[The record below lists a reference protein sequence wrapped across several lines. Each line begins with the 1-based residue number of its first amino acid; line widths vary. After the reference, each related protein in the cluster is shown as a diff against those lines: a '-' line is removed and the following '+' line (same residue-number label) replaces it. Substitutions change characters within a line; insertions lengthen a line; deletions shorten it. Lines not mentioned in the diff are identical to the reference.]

1 MTLKEAYS
9 YLKPFKQDGNLKTPA
24 LSDDWI
30 IDFSSTYSNTK
41 INIYSEKLEISV
53 DLEVS
58 VSYFFRKFIFSKEII
73 LDGNKLIGEFG
84 FYSFNLLTK
93 EDFEEAQRLVS
104 EKENEEPISNDE
116 LIEYG
121 VYLDD
126 KDNEQIY
133 LGNFEISYFS
143 LMIPTLDLYKK
154 NKRSARYMIQKST
167 GITNYNNVI
176 VKTSK
181 KKFFSFVRVLS
192 LDEILKLKKDLMS
205 NFYCSSIVSKK
216 GSNTIDIIKS
226 DCNPKDYISSGFYFI
241 DGVFGYLSKHN
252 YYEKSVFYH
261 IDFDLLSEDIKN
273 DNINIKFS
281 KYIIK
286 DHSKNGMININL
298 ENIHTLTEVL
308 FFSDYR
314 YKG

>member
-133 LGNFEISYFS
+133 LGNFELSYFS
-143 LMIPTLDLYKK
+143 LDIHSLVFYK
-154 NKRSARYMIQKST
+154 NTKRSSRYMIEKAS
-167 GITNYNNVI
+167 GVKNYNNVI

-192 LDEILKLKKDLMS
+192 LDEITNLKKDIMS
-205 NFYCSSIVSKK
+205 YFYNSYIVSKK
-216 GSNTIDIIKS
+216 GSNIIDIFEEE
-226 DCNPKDYISSGFYFI
+226 CNKNSYFGSGFYSI
-241 DGVFGYLSKHN
+241 DGVYGYLMKYN
-252 YYEKSVFYH
+252 YSGLGSVFYEIDFNLLKEDVRTNNLDLDFETYVIH
-261 IDFDLLSEDIKN
+261 KNDDFDLHSIT
-273 DNINIKFS
+273 NIKEI
-281 KYIIK
+281 Y
-286 DHSKNGMININL
+286 
-298 ENIHTLTEVL
+298 